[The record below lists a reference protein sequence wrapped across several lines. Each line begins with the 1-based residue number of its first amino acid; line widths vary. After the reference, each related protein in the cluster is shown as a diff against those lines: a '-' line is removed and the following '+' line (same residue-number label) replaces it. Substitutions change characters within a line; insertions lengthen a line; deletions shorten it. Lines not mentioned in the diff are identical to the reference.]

1 MTIETTVPSEAQLR
15 ARWAK
20 HDEDVTNI
28 YIRQA
33 ANEEEQPLVE
43 EAKAQ
48 FAEMWSE
55 QEQPFRHQFLAD
67 RRALIARGVSPLEA
81 HRQAAERNDAIAH
94 RPDFYRIQRLVWTG
108 TSVDRAVTKL
118 DRVCDFDD
126 AIDAAEKVVESA
138 QEQVDALRQ
147 KREEIM
153 DEIYLASR
161 PLQPTVRPA

>member
-20 HDEDVTNI
+20 HDEEVANI

-33 ANEEEQPLVE
+33 ANEEEQPLVD

-48 FAEMWSE
+48 FATMWSE
-55 QEQPFRHQFLAD
+55 QDEPFRSHFLAD
-67 RRALIARGVSPLEA
+67 RQALIDRGVSPLEA
-81 HRQAAERNDAIAH
+81 HRQAAEHNDAIAH
-94 RPDFYRIQRLVWTG
+94 RPDFYWIQRLVWTG
-108 TSVDRAVTKL
+108 TSVDRAVAQL

-126 AIDAAEKVVESA
+126 AIDAAEKVVECA

-153 DEIYLASR
+153 DEIDLASR
-161 PLQPTVRPA
+161 PPQAVRPA